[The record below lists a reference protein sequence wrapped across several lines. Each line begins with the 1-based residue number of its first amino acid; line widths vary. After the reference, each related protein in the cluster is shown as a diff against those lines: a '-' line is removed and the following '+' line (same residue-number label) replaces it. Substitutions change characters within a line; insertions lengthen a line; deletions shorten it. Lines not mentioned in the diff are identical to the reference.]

1 MSAWVAYFLRKAG
14 QSIRQSP
21 LVQLVALS
29 TIAISM
35 IVLGDDRH
43 IEATYLEGRRC

>member
-1 MSAWVAYFLRKAG
+1 MGAWIAYFLRKAG

-21 LVQLVALS
+21 LVQIVAIS

-35 IVLGDDRH
+35 IVLGAFLAESRKPLTH
-43 IEATYLEGRRC
+43 P